1 MNKNK
6 IIKRKSAGSLV
17 KGISNIIRDIK
28 PKPATTSGKKAR
40 RRMNIEDTPKT
51 KIAKRRNLK
60 RNPKTGRLSTEGNK
74 EQQIVVQQP
83 KSKQLKTVA
92 TERGTGKLG
101 KTALA
106 AEKRVK
112 ARDRRRAATQAGA
125 GATVAGLASIPIL
138 TKDKKSATA
147 SESKSKS
154 SSKSYKV
161 KKGDTLSEIARDNGT
176 TLKKLKAA
184 NPQIKDLNKIKL
196 GQAIKIPMP
205 KVKDRKSVYQGMSKS
220 EMKKISMPKKK
231 YGGKIYKRK
240 EGGQVMSGNDLVSSL
255 YN

>member
-1 MNKNK
+1 MASGKLA
-6 IIKRKSAGSLV
+6 SAAI

-28 PKPATTSGKKAR
+28 PKPATTSGKKVR
-40 RRMNIEDTPKT
+40 RTMKIEDKPTTKTAQRKNQQQSSTTGKITTEGSDAQRIVRRTPK
-51 KIAKRRNLK
+51 
-60 RNPKTGRLSTEGNK
+60 GRPGAG
-74 EQQIVVQQP
+74 QV
-83 KSKQLKTVA
+83 KTV
-92 TERGTGKLG
+92 TGQDGKLS
-101 KTALA
+101 KTAAA
-106 AEKRVK
+106 AEKGVK
-112 ARDRRRAATQAGA
+112 ARELRRAATQAGA

-176 TLKKLKAA
+176 TVKKLKEA
-184 NPQIKDLNKIKL
+184 NPQIKDLNKINL
-196 GQAIKIPMP
+196 GQDIKIPMP